1 MQGLRQYILSVTAVA
16 LVGSVVLALLE
27 KKGSASAMGRMLV
40 GIFMMFTI
48 ISPLTHVRIGSIE
61 DWLEHSR
68 MDAQS
73 AVAQG
78 EKLAQDT
85 LRQRI
90 QEHTEA
96 YILNKARQLGV
107 QLQVQVTVSYDS
119 IPTPTEVCLVG
130 AVSPRA
136 KAKLQ
141 QILAEDLGIPKENQ
155 LWN

>member
-1 MQGLRQYILSVTAVA
+1 
-16 LVGSVVLALLE
+16 
-27 KKGSASAMGRMLV
+27 MGRMLV

-78 EKLAQDT
+78 EKLAQDA

-107 QLQVQVTVSYDS
+107 QLQVQVTVSNDS

-130 AVSPRA
+130 AVSPHA